1 LPQHPMKCIPFLLL
15 ILCHFSSLS
24 QSKKIDSLL
33 VMNDGYKKEDSLK
46 VNYLVEI
53 FRQYSKE
60 KQFDKLEE
68 YGDKAIASAKKLTA
82 THFLTYVY
90 YRLARCYHASE
101 KFIKAAAFYNLSMDV
116 ARSSNDK
123 KSVAGIYIDLS
134 ALYNTIPDYSKA
146 LDANMQA
153 VRLYNELGDYES
165 LGSIYMNMAQLYLEL
180 KSTVKSVEYSNKAL
194 QIFTAT
200 GSKNSSVY
208 GTALAY
214 DAIGQAIQMAGNDE
228 LTALSVTISDRN
240 QLSLKNYASALRA
253 SLSST
258 SFNGETGNIYTNIG
272 SLYEKMGD
280 NTLALQNYTNAFNI
294 IKTIDSRQQFA
305 DINFALGNFYFNIH
319 DLPKSK
325 DYLQQCLQTA
335 RESSFP
341 SIQQEALEKLSILYE
356 QSKQFD
362 SAYLYYQQYI
372 AVKDSIFTKEK
383 EKEIT
388 RQQLQLDFAIKE
400 NDYKLRQQLTDGKLK
415 QQQQELV
422 LRQQQLQL
430 INKEKDLQQLAY
442 LKKQTDLQNKEQLEE
457 ALLQKSSIQA
467 KYDKAISSKQ
477 IAQQQIQIGT
487 DRKVKLYLATAIGL
501 TVLIAGLIFYNQRKT
516 KRLNTIINEQK
527 TSLEQL
533 GHVKDK
539 IFSVVSHDM
548 RTPVNSL
555 ISFIDILEDGSIPPD
570 KLNLYAKELR
580 QNLSYTSSLMNN
592 LLNWAASQ
600 MQGFKPVKE
609 PVNVQSLVMD
619 LNNTLQPQLQQKQIS
634 IENNV
639 TANTIVQA
647 DNNMTMAVLRNLI
660 GNAIKYS
667 YKGGS
672 IIVGANCQPAGCSI
686 TVKDEGT
693 GMQEEQLRFFNNSN
707 GHQAESKRGTANE
720 KGTGLGLLLCKTFTE
735 QMGGK
740 ITAVND
746 TKGMTF
752 TCWLPA

>member
-1 LPQHPMKCIPFLLL
+1 MKCILFLLL
-15 ILCHFSSLS
+15 ILCHFGSLS

-33 VMNDGYKKEDSLK
+33 ALNDGYKKEDSLK
-46 VNYLVEI
+46 VNCLVEI
-53 FRQYSKE
+53 FRQYSRE

-68 YGDKAIASAKKLTA
+68 YGNKAITAAKKLTQ

-101 KFIKAAAFYNLSMDV
+101 KFIKAAAFYNLSMEV

-134 ALYNTIPDYSKA
+134 ALYNSIPDYSKA

-180 KSTVKSVEYSNKAL
+180 KNPVKAVEYSNKAL
-194 QIFTAT
+194 VIFTTA

-228 LTALSVTISDRN
+228 LTALSITASDRDK
-240 QLSLKNYASALRA
+240 LSLKNYASALRA
-253 SLSST
+253 AAT
-258 SFNGETGNIYTNIG
+258 DASFKGEAGEIYTNIG
-272 SLYEKMGD
+272 RLYEKTGN
-280 NTLALQNYTNAFNI
+280 NTLALQHYTNALNI
-294 IKTIDSRQQFA
+294 IKTIDSKEQVA
-305 DINFALGNFYFNIH
+305 EINFVLGNFYSITH

-325 DYLQQCLQTA
+325 DFLQQSLQIA
-335 RESSFP
+335 RESGFP
-341 SIQQEALEKLSILYE
+341 SIQQDALEKLSSLFE

-362 SAYLYYQQYI
+362 SAYLYYQEYI
-372 AVKDSIFTKEK
+372 AVKDSLFDKEK

-388 RQQLQLDFAIKE
+388 RQQLKLDFAIKE

-415 QQQQELV
+415 EQQQELA

-442 LKKQTDLQNKEQLEE
+442 LKKQEELQNKEQLE
-457 ALLQKSSIQA
+457 AAQLQKSSIQA
-467 KYDKAISSKQ
+467 RYDKAISSKQ
-477 IAQQQIQIGT
+477 IAEQQLQIGT
-487 DRKVKLYLATAIGL
+487 DRKVKFYLATAIGL

-516 KRLNTIINEQK
+516 KKLNNIINEQK

-533 GHVKDK
+533 GNVKDK

-609 PVNVQSLVMD
+609 AVNVQAMVTEVKH
-619 LNNTLQPQLQQKQIS
+619 TLQPQLQQKQIS
-634 IENNV
+634 LENNIAV
-639 TANTIVQA
+639 NTIVQA
-647 DNNMTMAVLRNLI
+647 DSNMTMAVLRNLI

-672 IIVGANCQPAGCSI
+672 IVIGANCQPSGCSI

-693 GMQEEQLRFFNNSN
+693 GMQEEQLRFFNNNYS
-707 GHQAESKRGTANE
+707 HQLESKRGTTNE

-740 ITAVND
+740 ITAGND